1 MPENTIEQ
9 IRSRLSALEPVAIE
23 VIDDSAA
30 HRGHPGAAGGG
41 GHYRLRLI
49 STRFT
54 GQSKLARHRLVYD
67 LLTDL
72 MQREIHALTM
82 NLTAPGEVEAAP
94 PLGSSDSHHSSG
106 HP

>member
-1 MPENTIEQ
+1 MPEDTVEQ
-9 IRSRLSALEPVAIE
+9 IRTRLSALEPVALE

-30 HRGHPGAAGGG
+30 HRGHPGAASGG

-49 STRFT
+49 SGRFS

-67 LLTDL
+67 LLADL

-82 NLTAPGEVEAAP
+82 NLMAPGEVESAP
-94 PLGSSDSHHSSG
+94 SVGSSETHHSSG